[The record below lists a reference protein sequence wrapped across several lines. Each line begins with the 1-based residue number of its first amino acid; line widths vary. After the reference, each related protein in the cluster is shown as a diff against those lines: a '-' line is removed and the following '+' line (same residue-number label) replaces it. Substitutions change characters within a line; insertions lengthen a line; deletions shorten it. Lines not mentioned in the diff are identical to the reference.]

1 MHGDIWVTC
10 EVDEKPVGFC
20 YTVTEEFA
28 DSIWN
33 MLVIGVLL
41 SGQRQGYGGAILS
54 FLEATLKNQSRRIL
68 IVDTSGTEPF
78 ARKARIIL
86 QEPLCKRDP
95 QQGFL
100 GSRRRQSR
108 FLELHRFRR

>member
-1 MHGDIWVTC
+1 VHGDIWVTC

-54 FLEATLKNQSRRIL
+54 FLEATLKNQSRRIRHRTL
-68 IVDTSGTEPF
+68 CPQSAHYIAGTAMQKRPAAGISGQQATTKSFSGTP
-78 ARKARIIL
+78 
-86 QEPLCKRDP
+86 
-95 QQGFL
+95 
-100 GSRRRQSR
+100 SV
-108 FLELHRFRR
+108 